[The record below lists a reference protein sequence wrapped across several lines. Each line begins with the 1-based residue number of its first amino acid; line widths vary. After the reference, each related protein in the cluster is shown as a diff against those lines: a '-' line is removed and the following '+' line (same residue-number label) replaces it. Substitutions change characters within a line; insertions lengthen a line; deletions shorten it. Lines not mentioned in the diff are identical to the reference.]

1 MYSGNDD
8 KDEMHGRH
16 TGRLKTGATDQESV
30 DIGLLGELLAVLLTH
45 RATVDDTGVLG
56 SLGGDG
62 VAEPLAD
69 GSVNV
74 LGLLGGSNLA
84 SSNSPVYL
92 LVYSYSYKENATE
105 FSP

>member
-1 MYSGNDD
+1 MHSGNN
-8 KDEMHGRH
+8 KDEGQGRH
-16 TGRLKTGATDQESV
+16 TGRLKTGATDQESI

-45 RATVDDTGVLG
+45 RATVNDTGVLR

-69 GSVNV
+69 GSVDF

-84 SSNSPVYL
+84 SSNSPIYL
-92 LVYSYSYKENATE
+92 SVH
-105 FSP
+105 